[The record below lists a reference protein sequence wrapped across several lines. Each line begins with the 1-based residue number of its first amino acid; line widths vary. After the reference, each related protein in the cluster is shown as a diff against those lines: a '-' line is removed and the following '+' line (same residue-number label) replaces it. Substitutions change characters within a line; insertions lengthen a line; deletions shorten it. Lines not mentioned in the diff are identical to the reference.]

1 MTKELIPSRRG
12 EIDSFLAMDMLQAAN
27 RAEAKGTDVIHMEVG
42 QPGSRAPRA
51 VIEAAEQALRSDRIG
66 YTEALGIPILRE
78 RISGHYKEA
87 YGLDIDAERIVV
99 TTGSSGGFLLA
110 FLGLFD
116 AGQTVALANPG
127 YPAYRNII
135 ASLDLKSA
143 FIPTGRESRWSPPV
157 DEVESL
163 LAQESFDGILLASPA
178 NPTGTMLPP
187 EALRALIELCRTN
200 GRWFISDEIYHGLT
214 YDEPAASALQFSD
227 DVIVINSFSKYY
239 CMTGWRIGWMV
250 VPPSMVR
257 VFERLAQNLFISA
270 PALSQRAAVA
280 AFDATEDLEKIK
292 AGYARNRELLL
303 EELPSMGLTETAPAD
318 GAFYIYADVSRFSND
333 SFSFAQTLLRDTGV
347 AVTPGADF
355 DPEQGNR
362 YIRLSFAGEFDHM
375 REACS
380 RLRAFIS

>member
-1 MTKELIPSRRG
+1 MTKDLIPSRRG

-42 QPGSRAPRA
+42 QPGSRAPRV

-66 YTEALGIPILRE
+66 YTEALGIPVLRE
-78 RISGHYKEA
+78 RISRHYKET
-87 YGLDIDAERIVV
+87 YGLDVDPERIVV

-135 ASLDLKSA
+135 ASLDLQSA
-143 FIPTGRESRWSPPV
+143 FIPTGQKNRWSPTV
-157 DEVESL
+157 GEVESL
-163 LAQESFDGILLASPA
+163 PALSGLDGILLASPA
-178 NPTGTMLPP
+178 NPTGTMLPA
-187 EALRALIELCRTN
+187 ETLRALIELCRTT

-214 YDEPAASALQFSD
+214 YDEPAATALQFSD
-227 DVIVINSFSKYY
+227 DVVVINSFSKYY

-250 VPPSMVR
+250 VPPSMIR

-270 PALSQRAAVA
+270 PALSQTAAVA
-280 AFDATEDLEKIK
+280 AFDASEDLEKIK
-292 AGYARNRELLL
+292 AGYARNRNLLL

-362 YIRLSFAGEFDHM
+362 YIRLSFAGEYDHM